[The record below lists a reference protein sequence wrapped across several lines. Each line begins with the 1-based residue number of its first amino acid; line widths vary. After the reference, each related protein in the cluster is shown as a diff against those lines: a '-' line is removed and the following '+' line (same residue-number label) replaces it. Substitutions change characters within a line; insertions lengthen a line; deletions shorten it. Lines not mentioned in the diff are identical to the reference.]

1 MNRSYRSIWNDKTG
15 TFVAVSEDARSAG
28 KNSSSSVSASISSGA
43 LVTTITQL
51 TQNVAINW
59 QSTGTGLIDFESS
72 GGALATTGT
81 LTTADNITLI
91 GSAGVTVNHALT
103 SSSGTGTAVVV
114 KAGNG
119 IAAGTATGGDK
130 ASPKQGAG
138 CMLWPHVFR

>member
-59 QSTGTGLIDFESS
+59 QST
-72 GGALATTGT
+72 ARA
-81 LTTADNITLI
+81 
-91 GSAGVTVNHALT
+91 
-103 SSSGTGTAVVV
+103 
-114 KAGNG
+114 
-119 IAAGTATGGDK
+119 
-130 ASPKQGAG
+130 
-138 CMLWPHVFR
+138 